1 MVWVDYLILGT
12 VGLSTAFGIWR
23 GFVKEALSLAA
34 WVLAFWAALA
44 YGSTLTHKLEGSVGA
59 GGFASVLAFLLL
71 FVGVLVIGAVIN
83 HFLGKSIQAA
93 GLAGFDRVLGGAFGL
108 VRGVGLVAI
117 LLLFAGQ
124 LHADRS
130 DSWRHSKFLP
140 YFKPVVGWL
149 RSHLDDAPNF
159 G

>member
-12 VGLSTAFGIWR
+12 LGLSTAFGIWR

-44 YGSTLTHKLEGSVGA
+44 YGSTLAGKLEGSVGG
-59 GGFASVLAFLLL
+59 GGFATVLAFLIL

-83 HFLGKSIQAA
+83 HFVAKGIQAS
-93 GLAGFDRVLGGAFGL
+93 GLKPFDSLLGGVFGF

-130 DSWRHSKFLP
+130 DAWQHSKFVP

-149 RSHLDDAPNF
+149 RGHLDHAPNF